1 MTLFHT
7 RRLSAA
13 VALLMLIGGSAD
25 AQQGVAFQG
34 SIPVAP
40 TGLGNQQLGTGPWDY
55 HTAEQ
60 QDIRVEVLARD
71 IAYPMASTF
80 LDADTLLVVTRPGK
94 IFRIADGKASEIAGG
109 PASVFFGESGSPAVS
124 HGYIDILPHPDFA
137 TNQLVYLSYTKPL
150 GGDAHGLAIGRG
162 RWNGKALEDFEDI
175 WGGGPAINSSGRM
188 AFGRDGKLYMTV
200 SGEDPQ
206 DVATVGG
213 KVIRLNDDGSIPAD
227 NPFVNTPKA
236 KGEVYTFGHRN
247 GLGLTTHPLTGAI
260 WQSENGPNGGDEI
273 NILEPGGNYGWPL
286 VSLGRSYSGP
296 WQSQNGPSHAGYL
309 APVVYWMPAIAASGM
324 SFYTGDAFPNW
335 KGNLFVGALRTG
347 EVPGT
352 GHLERILLN
361 ENYEELR
368 RESLLTDLHQ
378 RIRDVRQGPDGY
390 LYLVTEEKAGAVL
403 RIVPKK

>member
-1 MTLFHT
+1 MTLFRPHHLRT
-7 RRLSAA
+7 AA
-13 VALLMLIGGSAD
+13 VLLALAGTPVY
-25 AQQGVAFQG
+25 AQQNVTFKG

-40 TGLGNQQLGTGPWDY
+40 TGLVNQSLGAGPWDY

-71 IAYPMASTF
+71 IEYPMASTF

-94 IFRIADGKASEIAGG
+94 IFRIADGKASAVAGG
-109 PASVFFGESGSPAVS
+109 PPSVFFGESGAPAVS

-137 TNQLVYLSYTKPL
+137 TNKLVYLSYTKPL

-162 RWNGKALEDFEDI
+162 HWNGTALEDFEDI
-175 WGGGPAINSSGRM
+175 WGGDPAINSSGRM
-188 AFGRDGKLYMTV
+188 TFGRDGTLYVTI

-206 DVATVGG
+206 DPGTVGG

-227 NPFVNTPKA
+227 NPFVNTPNA
-236 KGEVYTFGHRN
+236 RGEVYTLGHRN
-247 GLGLTTHPLTGAI
+247 GLGLTTHPLTGKI
-260 WQSENGPNGGDEI
+260 WQNENGPNGGDEI
-273 NILEPGGNYGWPL
+273 NILEPGLNYGWPL
-286 VSLGRSYSGP
+286 VSLGRAYDGP
-296 WQSQNGPSHAGYL
+296 WQGDNGPSHAGYQ

-324 SFYTGDAFPNW
+324 TFYTGKAFPRW
-335 KGNLFVGALRTG
+335 QGNVFVGALRTG

-378 RIRDVRQGPDGY
+378 RIRDVREGPDGY

-403 RIVPKK
+403 RIVPKP